1 MSLSAD
7 IAVNDFVDR
16 EPKSVLES
24 SKSQAKDGQR
34 HFQRKEGRIFK
45 INLFK
50 RRVTFIN
57 TCSRLK

>member
-24 SKSQAKDGQR
+24 SKSQAKDGQVVG
-34 HFQRKEGRIFK
+34 KSVEEPY
-45 INLFK
+45 
-50 RRVTFIN
+50 
-57 TCSRLK
+57 TCSSFFLIRGYTL